1 MKNGTYLVTRV
12 VKCSKSLL
20 LLSLIIRDSLLAR
33 RKIVEPLAQQNSYSW
48 LRWNFLASKSSSG
61 NLGVRCSY
69 TAKWLIMSSESKPI
83 SLYFTFATSFLFA
96 ITFAIRRVNLQIT
109 GLGQMASFVA
119 PLSDIRLVGTLWV
132 ISMSDK
138 LIPQTGALKRFE
150 QSVVVVS
157 ADSCCDL
164 G

>member
-1 MKNGTYLVTRV
+1 
-12 VKCSKSLL
+12 
-20 LLSLIIRDSLLAR
+20 
-33 RKIVEPLAQQNSYSW
+33 
-48 LRWNFLASKSSSG
+48 
-61 NLGVRCSY
+61 
-69 TAKWLIMSSESKPI
+69 MSSESKPI
-83 SLYFTFATSFLFA
+83 FLYFTFATSFLFA

-119 PLSDIRLVGTLWV
+119 PLSDLRLVGTMWV
-132 ISMSDK
+132 ISISAK